1 MIPRRLLLAAVV
13 VLGAVAA
20 AVAQQQQQPLASRSD
35 LAALYSLRGSLGI
48 RAREWPAKADP
59 CTAWA
64 GVACRAGRVVG
75 VTVAGFRRTRL
86 ASRAPVFAVD
96 GLRGLTALE
105 LFNASRFPLPGAVP
119 AWFGTALPRSLAVL
133 DLRYAAVNG
142 TLPSDLG
149 ASGNL
154 TSLLLSGN
162 SLSGQVPGSLLSV
175 RSLRVLD
182 LSANNFTG
190 ELPNVSVAAGDGA
203 AWLFNVSGNS
213 LYGVASYAIGAL
225 KRRFRLVDVSS
236 NYLDGIWNGSDATVD
251 VSTNCFSGVPAQRLR
266 ADCEEFYKR
275 VGVRLVDIPAPTPS
289 PQPQPQPS
297 SEKKQGIS
305 RNVPIGIIAAAAA
318 LMVMFLAALM
328 FCCMR
333 RRRSRRQRG
342 GGRGVETNEEGARSM
357 RRRDS
362 SVNPVASSP
371 VSGSPRANNTTKDTV
386 AVFGELSYEQL
397 VRATGGFGDDNLLK
411 HGHSGDIYRGV
422 LESGANI
429 IVKKIGAKSIN
440 KNSSELDF
448 YSRYSHERIVPLLGH
463 WTNDNEEF
471 LAYKYMPKADLTN
484 ALHKKPEVDTEDGL
498 LSLDW
503 ITRLKIAIGV
513 AEALCFLHDECSPPF
528 VHRDIQ
534 ASSVLLDDKFE
545 VRLGSMSNICAQQ
558 SVGSQNVFSRI
569 LRSSKSLDKNTSG
582 PPATCSYDV
591 YCFGKVIL
599 ELVTGNFGVSGSNN
613 ADSEEWLANTTNRI
627 SINDKDSITNI
638 IDPLLIV
645 DEDHLEEVWAVAIV
659 AKTCLNSKP
668 SRRPSARY
676 VLKALENP
684 LRVVRA
690 GSRSN
695 SARLRSSS
703 SRSSWQSA
711 FLQGN
716 RYQSYEIMSP
726 SGRLLDRRGSVR
738 SHISGGEA
746 SSSFKR
752 SLREIAPDP
761 EVVDEDVVV

>member
-1 MIPRRLLLAAVV
+1 MLPRRLLLSAVAI
-13 VLGAVAA
+13 LGAVAA
-20 AVAQQQQQPLASRSD
+20 AVAQQQPQPLASRSD
-35 LAALYSLRGSLGI
+35 RAGLHSLRASLGL
-48 RAREWPAKADP
+48 RARDWPLKADP

-64 GVACRAGRVVG
+64 GVTCRAGRVVSL
-75 VTVAGFRRTRL
+75 TVSGLRRTRL
-86 ASRAPVFAVD
+86 ASRAPSFSLD
-96 GLRGLTALE
+96 GLQTLTSLE
-105 LFNASRFPLPGAVP
+105 LFNASGFPLPGP
-119 AWFGTALPRSLAVL
+119 LPPWFATALPPPLAVL
-133 DLRYAAVNG
+133 DLRSASVNG
-142 TLPSDLG
+142 TLPANLG

-154 TSLLLSGN
+154 TRLLLSGN
-162 SLSGQVPGSLLSV
+162 SLSGPVPDQLLSV
-175 RSLRVLD
+175 RTLRVLD

-190 ELPNVSVAAGDGA
+190 GLPNVSLAAGDGA
-203 AWLFNVSGNS
+203 AELFNVSGNS
-213 LYGVASYAIGAL
+213 LYGVATYAVGAL
-225 KRRFRLVDVSS
+225 KAKFRLVDVSA
-236 NYLDGIWNGSDATVD
+236 NYLDGIWDGSDATVD
-251 VSTNCFSGVPAQRLR
+251 VTTNCFSGAPGQRRR
-266 ADCEEFYKR
+266 ADCEEFYTR
-275 VGVRLVDIPAPTPS
+275 QGARLVDIPAPTPS
-289 PQPQPQPS
+289 PQPQPS
-297 SEKKQGIS
+297 SDKSQKIS
-305 RNVPIGIIAAAAA
+305 KNLLIGIIAAAAA
-318 LMVMFLAALM
+318 LMALFLLALLL
-328 FCCMR
+328 CYMR
-333 RRRSRRQRG
+333 RRSSRSRQRG
-342 GGRGVETNEEGARSM
+342 GVETNEEAARGV

-371 VSGSPRANNTTKDTV
+371 VAMSPTASTTPKDTLPD
-386 AVFGELSYEQL
+386 FGDLSFEKL
-397 VRATGGFGDDNLLK
+397 VHATGGFADDNLLK
-411 HGHSGDIYRGV
+411 HGHSGDIYHGV
-422 LESGANI
+422 LENGADI
-429 IVKKIGAKSIN
+429 IVKKIGAKSAN
-440 KNSSELDF
+440 KNSGELDF
-448 YSRYSHERIVPLLGH
+448 YSRYSHQRIVPLLGH
-463 WTNDNEEF
+463 LANGDEEF

-484 ALHKKPEVDTEDGL
+484 ALHKKPVDTEDGL
-498 LSLDW
+498 PSLDW

-513 AEALCFLHDECSPPF
+513 AEAMCFLHDECSPPL

-558 SVGSQNVFSRI
+558 SAGSQNVFTRI
-569 LRSSKSLDKNTSG
+569 LRSSKSLDKNASV
-582 PPATCSYDV
+582 PPATSSYDV

-613 ADSEEWLANTTNRI
+613 AGSEEWLANTTNRI
-627 SINDKDSITNI
+627 SVNDKDSITNI

-711 FLQGN
+711 FVQGN
-716 RYQSYEIMSP
+716 RYQSYEIMSA
-726 SGRLLDRRGSVR
+726 SGRMLDRRGSVR

-761 EVVDEDVVV
+761 QVLDEDVVV

>member
-1 MIPRRLLLAAVV
+1 
-13 VLGAVAA
+13 
-20 AVAQQQQQPLASRSD
+20 
-35 LAALYSLRGSLGI
+35 
-48 RAREWPAKADP
+48 
-59 CTAWA
+59 
-64 GVACRAGRVVG
+64 
-75 VTVAGFRRTRL
+75 
-86 ASRAPVFAVD
+86 
-96 GLRGLTALE
+96 
-105 LFNASRFPLPGAVP
+105 
-119 AWFGTALPRSLAVL
+119 
-133 DLRYAAVNG
+133 
-142 TLPSDLG
+142 
-149 ASGNL
+149 
-154 TSLLLSGN
+154 
-162 SLSGQVPGSLLSV
+162 
-175 RSLRVLD
+175 
-182 LSANNFTG
+182 
-190 ELPNVSVAAGDGA
+190 
-203 AWLFNVSGNS
+203 
-213 LYGVASYAIGAL
+213 
-225 KRRFRLVDVSS
+225 
-236 NYLDGIWNGSDATVD
+236 
-251 VSTNCFSGVPAQRLR
+251 
-266 ADCEEFYKR
+266 
-275 VGVRLVDIPAPTPS
+275 
-289 PQPQPQPS
+289 
-297 SEKKQGIS
+297 
-305 RNVPIGIIAAAAA
+305 
-318 LMVMFLAALM
+318 MVMFLAALL

-333 RRRSRRQRG
+333 RRGRRRQRG
-342 GGRGVETNEEGARSM
+342 GGRGVETNEEGPRGV

-371 VSGSPRANNTTKDTV
+371 AAMSPRSNTTPKDPLPD
-386 AVFGELSYEQL
+386 FGDLSFEKL
-397 VRATGGFGDDNLLK
+397 VHATGGFGDDNLLK

-422 LESGANI
+422 LESGANV
-429 IVKKIGAKSIN
+429 IVKKIGATSIN

-448 YSRYSHERIVPLLGH
+448 YTRYSHERIVPFLGH
-463 WTNDNEEF
+463 WANDNEEV

-484 ALHKKPEVDTEDGL
+484 ALHKKPVDAEDSL

-513 AEALCFLHDECSPPF
+513 AEAMCFLHDECSPPF

-545 VRLGSMSNICAQQ
+545 VRLGSMSNICARQ
-558 SVGSQNVFSRI
+558 SAGSQNVFSRI
-569 LRSSKSLDKNTSG
+569 LRSSKSLDKNASG
-582 PPATCSYDV
+582 PPATSSYDV

-599 ELVTGNFGVSGSNN
+599 ELVTGNFGVSGSNI
-613 ADSEEWLANTTNRI
+613 AGSEEWLANTTNRI

-638 IDPLLIV
+638 IDPLLVV

-668 SRRPSARY
+668 SRRPSARH

-726 SGRLLDRRGSVR
+726 SGRMLDRRGSVR
-738 SHISGGEA
+738 SHISGCEA

-761 EVVDEDVVV
+761 EVLDEDVAV

>member
-1 MIPRRLLLAAVV
+1 MLPRRLLLAAVAI
-13 VLGAVAA
+13 LAAVAA
-20 AVAQQQQQPLASRSD
+20 AVAQQPQPLASRSD
-35 LAALYSLRGSLGI
+35 RAGLHSLRASLGL
-48 RAREWPAKADP
+48 RARDWPLKADP

-64 GVACRAGRVVG
+64 GVTCRAGRVVSL
-75 VTVAGFRRTRL
+75 TVSGLRRTRL
-86 ASRAPVFAVD
+86 ASRAPAFSLDA
-96 GLRGLTALE
+96 LQTLTSLE
-105 LFNASRFPLPGAVP
+105 LFNASHFPLPGP
-119 AWFGTALPRSLAVL
+119 LPPWFATALPPPLAVL
-133 DLRYAAVNG
+133 DLRSASVNG
-142 TLPSDLG
+142 TLPADLG

-154 TSLLLSGN
+154 TRLLLSGN
-162 SLSGQVPGSLLSV
+162 RLSGPLPGPLLSV
-175 RSLRVLD
+175 RTLRVLD
-182 LSANNFTG
+182 LSANNLTG
-190 ELPNVSVAAGDGA
+190 ALPNVSLAAA
-203 AWLFNVSGNS
+203 AELFNVSGNS
-213 LYGVASYAIGAL
+213 LYGVATYAVGAL
-225 KRRFRLVDVSS
+225 KTRFRLVDVSA
-236 NYLDGIWNGSDATVD
+236 NYLDGIWDGSDATVD
-251 VSTNCFSGVPAQRLR
+251 VNTNCFSGVPAQRSR
-266 ADCEEFYKR
+266 VDCEEFYTR
-275 VGVRLVDIPAPTPS
+275 QGARLVDIPAPPTPS
-289 PQPQPQPS
+289 PQPQPS
-297 SEKKQGIS
+297 SDKSQKIS
-305 RNVPIGIIAAAAA
+305 KNLLIGIIAAAAA
-318 LMVMFLAALM
+318 LMALFLLALLL
-328 FCCMR
+328 CYMR
-333 RRRSRRQRG
+333 RRRRQRG
-342 GGRGVETNEEGARSM
+342 GGTRGVETNEEAARGV

-371 VSGSPRANNTTKDTV
+371 VAMSPTASTTPKDTLPDL
-386 AVFGELSYEQL
+386 GDLSFEKL
-397 VRATGGFGDDNLLK
+397 VHATGGFADDNLLK
-411 HGHSGDIYRGV
+411 HGHSGDIYHGV
-422 LESGANI
+422 LENGVDV
-429 IVKKIGAKSIN
+429 IVKKIGAKSAN
-440 KNSSELDF
+440 KNSGELDF
-448 YSRYSHERIVPLLGH
+448 YSRYTHQRIVPLLGH
-463 WTNDNEEF
+463 LANGDEEF

-484 ALHKKPEVDTEDGL
+484 ALHKKPVDTEDGL
-498 LSLDW
+498 PSLDW

-513 AEALCFLHDECSPPF
+513 AEAMCFLHDECSPPL

-558 SVGSQNVFSRI
+558 SAGSQNVFSRI
-569 LRSSKSLDKNTSG
+569 LRSSKSLDKNASV
-582 PPATCSYDV
+582 PPATSSYDV

-613 ADSEEWLANTTNRI
+613 AGSEEWLANTTNRI
-627 SINDKDSITNI
+627 SVNDKDSITNI

-711 FLQGN
+711 FVQGN
-716 RYQSYEIMSP
+716 RYQSYEIMSA
-726 SGRLLDRRGSVR
+726 SGRMLDRRGSVR

-761 EVVDEDVVV
+761 QVLDEDVVV